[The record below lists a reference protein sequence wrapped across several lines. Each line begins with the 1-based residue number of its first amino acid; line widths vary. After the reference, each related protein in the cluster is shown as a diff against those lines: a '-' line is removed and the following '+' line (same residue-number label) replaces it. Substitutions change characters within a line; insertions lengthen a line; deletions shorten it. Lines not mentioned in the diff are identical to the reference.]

1 MMTVGRAMMRT
12 ILRLIS
18 MIVEMPVEEI
28 FENWMIGDQSHDIM
42 TILIEKAGMRITIGL
57 EIKAIVDTTIMAIA
71 STRA

>member
-12 ILRLIS
+12 
-18 MIVEMPVEEI
+18 MPVEEI